1 MTEQIDT
8 AVEDFIVRWEGAGG
22 SERANYQLF
31 MNELTVLLAV
41 EQPHPQ
47 AQDARDHAYVYER
60 RVTFRHGDGSESNG
74 YIDCYKR
81 ACFVGEAKRLKAA
94 PDTRGFDDAMLRAR
108 SQAEQ
113 YARALPAD
121 EGRPPFLVVFDVGRR
136 IDLYSDF
143 TRSGATYVPF
153 PDPRSHRI
161 ALADLRRP
169 DIRDRLRAVWTEPL
183 SLDPAQAAAR
193 VTREI
198 AARLAELAKSLER
211 AGHPAQPVAQFL
223 MRCLFTMFA
232 EDVRLLP
239 PNSFRD
245 LLDRYREQPDT
256 AMRMLEQLWRDMDR
270 GGFSP
275 VLAVDVLR
283 FSGKLFRAPDTLP
296 LDRDQI
302 GLLHAAARADWRLVE
317 PAIFGTLL
325 ERALDPAERH
335 ALGAH
340 FTPRA
345 YVERL
350 VLPTV
355 IEPLRAE
362 WIEAQAAALTVSGES
377 RDAEAVAILR
387 AFHHRLC
394 TVRVL
399 DPACGSGNFLYVTL
413 EHLKRLEGE
422 VLNALDE
429 LGASQVSLALDHER
443 ADASAG
449 ETVDPHQLLGI
460 ELNPRAAAIAEVVLW
475 IGYLQWHFRTHGQ
488 VNPPQPVI
496 RDFRNIENRDAV
508 LAYDRVEY
516 LSDEG
521 GVPVTRWDGTTYKTS
536 PVTGEQIPDESARI
550 PVEHYVNP
558 RKAEW
563 PEADFVVGN
572 PPFIGNKRMRIAL
585 GDGYVE
591 ALREVW
597 AAVPDSADFVMYWWE
612 SAAQLAREGSISR
625 FGLIT
630 TNSLR
635 QAFNRRVLELHLGAK
650 ENPLSLT
657 FAIPDHPWVDSVEG
671 AAVRIAMTVGR
682 QAAASGVNQTDGV
695 LLNCEQE
702 VSGDAGEYIVRF
714 RRSDGIINADLS
726 IGSDLTRASRLA
738 ANRGLA
744 CPGVQLSGQGFVLLP
759 EDLHR
764 FSITARQRVIRP
776 YITGRDITQRPRAQF
791 VIDTFGLAEL
801 ELRSA
806 YPDLYQHL
814 ANTVLPDRLGV
825 STGSKDVAKY
835 AKEWWLHSKPRPKF
849 RPALS
854 GLDQFI
860 VTSRTAKHRIFVF
873 AEADTLPETKVL
885 IVATGDAAYL
895 SMLSSAVH
903 LLFADCAGGRHG
915 VGNDLT
921 YNHSDCFEKFPFPIL
936 SDTQTTTLRTLG
948 EQLDAHRKRQQAAHP
963 ALTLTGMYNVLEK
976 LRSGDTLSDKER
988 AIHEQGLVSVL
999 RQLHDEIDA
1008 AVLDAYGWSDLLP
1021 LLRIA
1026 HGNTPPA
1033 ADQTREDAGRAF
1045 DAAVLER
1052 LVALNTERAAEEARG
1067 LVRWLRPEFQNPQAS
1082 AAPEQEAMDVAAAD
1096 EDIAAPVHATKP
1108 VPWPKDTLQQV
1119 RAVAEAIAASAAGLT
1134 LAEIEARFTARGP
1147 WKRRLPIVLDT
1158 LAAVGRVREHE
1169 GRYRAM

>member
-8 AVEDFIVRWEGAGG
+8 AVEDFIVRWQAAGG

-31 MNELTVLLAV
+31 LNELTVVLGV
-41 EQPHPQ
+41 GPPQPQ
-47 AQDARDHAYVYER
+47 AQDHRDHAYVYER

-169 DIRDRLRAVWTEPL
+169 DIRERLRAVWTEPL

-362 WIEAQAAALTVSGES
+362 WIEAQAAALTASGES
-377 RDAEAVAILR
+377 RDAEAVEILR

-460 ELNPRAAAIAEVVLW
+460 ELNPRAAAITEVVLW

-516 LSDEG
+516 LSDER

-536 PVTGEQIPDESARI
+536 PVTGEQIPDENARI

-591 ALREVW
+591 ALRGAWPE
-597 AAVPDSADFVMYWWE
+597 VPDSADFVMFWWE
-612 SAAQLAREGSISR
+612 NAASQLRAGGIDR

-630 TNSLR
+630 TNSIS
-635 QAFNRRVLELHLGAK
+635 QAFNRRVLESHLGAK
-650 ENPLSLT
+650 EKPLSLI
-657 FAIPDHPWVDSVEG
+657 FAIPDHPWVDSTDG
-671 AAVRIAMTVGR
+671 AAVRIAMTVATAGDLEGVALQV
-682 QAAASGVNQTDGV
+682 QAESAASNGEIA
-695 LLNCEQE
+695 CEF
-702 VSGDAGEYIVRF
+702 SGRKGQIH
-714 RRSDGIINADLS
+714 
-726 IGSDLTRASRLA
+726 SDLRAGIALVHAHRLH
-738 ANRGLA
+738 ANSGLA
-744 CPGVQLSGQGFVLLP
+744 YTGMYPLGQGFVLLP
-759 EDLHR
+759 DHVEPAIGTDENTGQVVRPFVIARDLTQRSRGARVIDFYPRKIDAVRRDFPSLFQWVLHR
-764 FSITARQRVIRP
+764 VKP
-776 YITGRDITQRPRAQF
+776 ERDQNPVEERR
-791 VIDTFGLAEL
+791 
-801 ELRSA
+801 R
-806 YPDLYQHL
+806 
-814 ANTVLPDRLGV
+814 N
-825 STGSKDVAKY
+825 
-835 AKEWWLHSKPRPKF
+835 WWLFTRPVPPL
-849 RPALS
+849 RRGIANLS
-854 GLDQFI
+854 RYI
-860 VTSRTAKHRIFVF
+860 VVPRTAKWFSFQFV
-873 AEADTLPETKVL
+873 ESQTVPDSSV
-885 IVATGDAAYL
+885 VAIASDDAL
-895 SMLSSAVH
+895 HLGLLSSAAH
-903 LLFADCAGGRHG
+903 LSWAVAAGGRLG
-915 VGNDLT
+915 VGNDT
-921 YNHSDCFEKFPFPIL
+921 RYQHQRTFNPFPFPAL
-936 SDTQTTTLRTLG
+936 NDTQASVLRALG

-963 ALTLTGMYNVLEK
+963 TLTLTGMYNVLEK

-1021 LLRIA
+1021 LLRIT
-1026 HGNTPPA
+1026 HGNMPPA
-1033 ADQTREDAGRAF
+1033 ADQSREDARRAF
-1045 DAAVLER
+1045 DEAVLER

-1067 LVRWLRPEFQNPQAS
+1067 LVRWLRPEFQNPQS
-1082 AAPEQEAMDVAAAD
+1082 NAAPEQEAMEVAAAD
-1096 EDIAAPVHATKP
+1096 EDIAAPVLVTKP

-1119 RAVAEAIAASAAGLT
+1119 RAVAETIAASAAGLT

-1158 LAAVGRVREHE
+1158 LAAVGRVREHD

>member
-8 AVEDFIVRWEGAGG
+8 AVEDFIVRWQAAGG

-31 MNELTVLLAV
+31 LNELTVVLGV
-41 EQPHPQ
+41 GPPQPQ
-47 AQDARDHAYVYER
+47 AQDHRDHAYVYER
-60 RVTFRHGDGSESNG
+60 RITFRHGDGSESNG

-169 DIRDRLRAVWTEPL
+169 DIRERLRAVWTEPL

-362 WIEAQAAALTVSGES
+362 WIEAQAAALTASGES
-377 RDAEAVAILR
+377 RDAEAVEILR

-460 ELNPRAAAIAEVVLW
+460 ELNPRAAAITEVVLW

-516 LSDEG
+516 LSDER

-536 PVTGEQIPDESARI
+536 PVTGEQIPDENARI

-572 PPFIGNKRMRIAL
+572 PPFIGTKRMKAAL
-585 GDGYVE
+585 GEGYVD
-591 ALREVW
+591 ALRRTW
-597 AAVPDSADFVMYWWE
+597 PNVPDSADFVMYWWDK
-612 SAAQLAREGSISR
+612 AAALVQSGTVHR
-625 FGLIT
+625 FGLIS

-635 QAFNRRVLELHLGAK
+635 QTFNREVIVAARRKNVHLK
-650 ENPLSLT
+650 
-657 FAIPDHPWVDSVEG
+657 FAIPDHPWVDSTDG
-671 AAVRIAMTVGR
+671 AAVRIAMTV
-682 QAAASGVNQTDGV
+682 ADTDPGPGQLV
-695 LLNCEQE
+695 EVRSEIPGATGEVEIE
-702 VSGDAGEYIVRF
+702 VSARSGE
-714 RRSDGIINADLS
+714 INADLTVGANIASSAALQANAS
-726 IGSDLTRASRLA
+726 IAGMGVALHGSGFILEPDVARRIRAGGEAVVKPYVSGRDLLQVPRTRFLIDFFGMSEADAMNANPA
-738 ANRGLA
+738 AYQHVIDYVKPERDHNNRKVLKDIWWRFGWERPQLRAALRGLRRFIA
-744 CPGVQLSGQGFVLLP
+744 TTETSK
-759 EDLHR
+759 HR
-764 FSITARQRVIRP
+764 PF
-776 YITGRDITQRPRAQF
+776 
-791 VIDTFGLAEL
+791 
-801 ELRSA
+801 
-806 YPDLYQHL
+806 
-814 ANTVLPDRLGV
+814 
-825 STGSKDVAKY
+825 
-835 AKEWWLHSKPRPKF
+835 
-849 RPALS
+849 
-854 GLDQFI
+854 QFI
-860 VTSRTAKHRIFVF
+860 DGSYL
-873 AEADTLPETKVL
+873 ADHS
-885 IVATGDAAYL
+885 IVCIAIEDAATL
-895 SMLSSAVH
+895 ATLSSAVH
-903 LLFADCAGGRHG
+903 VTWALAAGGRLG
-915 VGNDLT
+915 VGNDPR
-921 YNHSDCFEKFPFPIL
+921 YNKTRCFDPFPFPVL
-936 SDTQTTTLRTLG
+936 TDTQTTTLRTLG

-1033 ADQTREDAGRAF
+1033 ADQSREDARRSF
-1045 DAAVLER
+1045 DEAVLER

-1067 LVRWLRPEFQNPQAS
+1067 LVRWLRPEFQSPQAS

-1096 EDIAAPVHATKP
+1096 EDIAAPVLVTKP

-1119 RAVAEAIAASAAGLT
+1119 RAVAETIAASAAGLT

-1158 LAAVGRVREHE
+1158 LAAVGRVREHD

>member
-362 WIEAQAAALTVSGES
+362 WIEAQAAALTASGES
-377 RDAEAVAILR
+377 RDAEAVEILR

-429 LGASQVSLALDHER
+429 LGASQVSLALEHER

-460 ELNPRAAAIAEVVLW
+460 ELNPRAAAITEVVLW

-516 LSDEG
+516 LSDESG
-521 GVPVTRWDGTTYKTS
+521 MPVTRWDGTTYKTS
-536 PVTGEQIPDESARI
+536 PVTGEQIPDENARI

-591 ALREVW
+591 ALRGAWPEV
-597 AAVPDSADFVMYWWE
+597 PESADLVMFWWE
-612 SAAQLAREGSISR
+612 KAAQLARAQEIRR

-635 QAFNRRVLELHLGAK
+635 QTFNRRVLEAHLGAR
-650 ENPLSLT
+650 ENPLELA
-657 FAIPDHPWVDSVEG
+657 FAIPDHPWVDSTDG
-671 AAVRIAMTVGR
+671 AAVRIAMTVASR
-682 QAAASGVNQTDGV
+682 QPGPGILAVV
-695 LLNCEQE
+695 
-702 VSGDAGEYIVRF
+702 VGEIVRVEGEVACEF
-714 RRSDGIINADLS
+714 APARGSIHADLT
-726 IGSDLTRASRLA
+726 IGANASLLSRLN
-738 ANRGLA
+738 ANRNLA
-744 CPGVQLSGQGFVLLP
+744 CPGVQLSGQGFIVAASEIERLC
-759 EDLHR
+759 
-764 FSITARQRVIRP
+764 SITRSRIVKR
-776 YITGRDITQRPRAQF
+776 YVTGRDLSQAMRTQY
-791 VIDTFGLAEL
+791 VIDTFGLREL
-801 ELRSA
+801 DLRQEF
-806 YPDLYQHL
+806 PDAFQWLQDKVRPEREH
-814 ANTVLPDRLGV
+814 NPRE
-825 STGSKDVAKY
+825 KY
-835 AKEWWLHSKPRPKF
+835 RREWWLAAEPRRSF
-849 RPALS
+849 RRALD
-854 GLDQFI
+854 GLTRYI
-860 VTSRTAKHRIFVF
+860 ATSRTSRHRTFQF
-873 AEADTLPETKVL
+873 CAADFLAESKVL
-885 IVATGDAAYL
+885 VVATDDAAVL
-895 SMLSSAVH
+895 SIVSSCIHVS
-903 LLFADCAGGRHG
+903 FANSNGGWLG
-915 VGNDLT
+915 VGNDST

-936 SDTQTTTLRTLG
+936 TDTQTTTLRTLG

-976 LRSGDTLSDKER
+976 LRIGDTLSDKER

-1021 LLRIA
+1021 LLRMA

-1033 ADQTREDAGRAF
+1033 ADQSREDARRAF
-1045 DAAVLER
+1045 DEAVLER